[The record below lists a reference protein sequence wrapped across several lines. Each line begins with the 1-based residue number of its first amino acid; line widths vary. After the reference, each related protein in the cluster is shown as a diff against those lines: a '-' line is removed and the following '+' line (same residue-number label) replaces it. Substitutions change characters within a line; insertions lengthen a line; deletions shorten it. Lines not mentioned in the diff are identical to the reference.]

1 MMRSIRSVPRS
12 QIDTTAWLLKVSLGL
27 LIAGFGLI
35 GSLTAFVLGVR
46 LFNIGRALPGVTI
59 GGVPVSGMTQPEI
72 ELALGEQLTYP
83 TTGRVLLED
92 QEHQWLATPADL
104 GVVLDAPTMAQQALS
119 VGRRGTVGQRL
130 REQFD
135 AWFSGWTIAP
145 VVIFDQR
152 AGAAYL
158 ERIASV
164 TDIATVEASLH
175 IQGLDVVASPGRV
188 GRRLNI
194 PATLDSLRGP
204 VSLMHDASIVLQI
217 DDVPPKVLDAS
228 HEAELAH
235 DALQE
240 PILLTAEG
248 VDPLT
253 ITQEQLAAMMRFPL
267 VEEQGRAHYAVEL
280 DPQALAALL
289 GPMGP
294 DLERKPENAR
304 FIFNDDTRQL
314 DLLKSAVIGRTLDI
328 PASITAI
335 NEGLASGQHEI
346 PLAFITTDPAVKDDA
361 TAQELGIT
369 ELVVSADTYFSG
381 SSPERIQNIKTAS
394 AAFHGLLVPPGD
406 TLSMADVLGDISLDN
421 GYAEALIIF
430 GDRTISGVGG
440 GVCQVSTTLFRAVF
454 FGGYPIVERHPHAY
468 RVGYY
473 EIGPGSPGPGLDA
486 TVFVPMVDFKF
497 TNDSPS
503 WLLMETYVTGNRL
516 QWKFYST
523 SDGRTVKWSSKTS
536 NEVDAPP
543 DLYKEN
549 PDLAEGEI
557 KQVDYHADGL
567 DVVVNRTVTRNGEV
581 LYSDT
586 LKTHYLPWRAVYEY
600 GPGTELPEG
609 AITEDDEEQ

>member
-1 MMRSIRSVPRS
+1 LVAGIG
-12 QIDTTAWLLKVSLGL
+12 LFVSL
-27 LIAGFGLI
+27 A
-35 GSLTAFVLGVR
+35 AFVLGVR
-46 LFNIGRALPGVTI
+46 LFNIGRALPGVTVA
-59 GGVPVSGMTQPEI
+59 GVPVSGMTQPEI
-72 ELALGEQLTYP
+72 ELALGEGLTYP
-83 TTGRVLLED
+83 STGRIVLED
-92 QEHQWLATPADL
+92 QSQQWVATPSDL

-119 VGRRGTVGQRL
+119 IGRRGSLGQRI

-135 AWFSGWTIAP
+135 AWFSGWTVAP

-158 ERIASV
+158 ERIAAA
-164 TDIATVEASLH
+164 TDIPTVEAALH
-175 IQGLDVVASPGRV
+175 IQGLDVIASPGRI
-188 GRRLNI
+188 GRRLNAA
-194 PATLDSLRGP
+194 ATLDSLRGP
-204 VSLMHDASIVLQI
+204 VSLMHDASVFLQI
-217 DDVPPKVLDAS
+217 EDVPPKVLDAS
-228 HEAELAH
+228 HQAELAR
-235 DALQE
+235 AVLQE

-248 VDPLT
+248 ADPLT
-253 ITQEQLAAMMRFPL
+253 ISQEQLAAMLRFPL
-267 VEEQGRAHYAVEL
+267 VENGGAHYSLEL

-289 GPMGP
+289 GPIGP

-328 PASITAI
+328 QATIAAI
-335 NEGLASGQHEI
+335 NEGLLSAQHEI

-361 TAQELGIT
+361 TAQDLGIT
-369 ELVVSADTYFSG
+369 ELVASESTYFSG
-381 SSPERIQNIKTAS
+381 SSPERIQNIRTAS
-394 AAFHGLLVPPGD
+394 GAFHGLLVPPGG

-430 GDRTISGVGG
+430 GDKTINGVGG

-473 EIGPGSPGPGLDA
+473 EQGPGSPGPGLDA

-497 TNDSPS
+497 TNDTSS

-523 SDGRTVKWSSKTS
+523 SDGRTVDWSSKTS
-536 NEVDAPP
+536 GKVDAPE
-543 DLYKEN
+543 DLYREN

-567 DVVVNRTVTRNGEV
+567 DVVVNRTVTRGGEV
-581 LYSDT
+581 LYTDT
-586 LKTHYLPWRAVYEY
+586 IKTHYLPWRAVYEY

-609 AITEDDEEQ
+609 AITEDNQD